1 MTAMKN
7 KRLESEEKVTRWLS
21 LNEEKGKGSWWYLV
35 QLIAI
40 GAWIIYMIL
49 FVGGWIPLLV

>member
-1 MTAMKN
+1 MKN